1 VLVLVTE
8 ADALEEREGND
19 VTVPKGDELELAELD
34 SIVDTVAETDK
45 DDVTEL
51 DTLAELLDDVEPDGK
66 LVGVFER
73 LCVSV

>member
-1 VLVLVTE
+1 MLVLVTE